1 MMQTCLFLLA
11 GIYALQLSSFAAV
24 SDLLI
29 VVLFGFLACLSLH
42 TLRSSMFVIAGAAL
56 FVAAAL
62 EVVDSRLEPQF
73 AGDSMLTRIRVIDF
87 PKLTTSVTVS
97 FVAEPISDSRI
108 PARIRVSWFEP
119 PVMLRLGDVW
129 QLELRLKRPRG
140 NSNPGVFDYEAW
152 MFRERVGA
160 AGYVV
165 SGKRNRLL
173 GSGNLSLQERL
184 RQQFV
189 DRVTRLIP
197 DRDSAAVLAAIA
209 VGARH
214 LISAQQWERYARTGT
229 SHLMAISGLHIGLAA
244 GVAYFAALL
253 VSGLAACRGN
263 RHEFALLVSLLTA
276 VAYAFISGFDI
287 PARRAALMITL
298 FAVAAL
304 RRRQIDGFLI
314 LCTACVCVVILD
326 PLATMAPGFKLSFT
340 AVLVL
345 IWLARRR
352 TALTPGRFSRYRVVL
367 AIQSLAKL
375 QILLLLGLMPL
386 TVLIFDRIS
395 FAAPVVNLVAVPL
408 FSLFTVPLTL
418 AGLVLTGP
426 LQFFGDQALLLA
438 ASSIGLLERWI
449 GAAASL
455 DAASVPVST
464 IAGFAWLLVAM
475 PLLLVLL
482 PPGWPGRYLAW
493 VALIPLLLHRPAG
506 PSHGCVDLSVLD
518 VGQGLATVVRT
529 SSHVAVFDTG
539 ASFRQGSGMGERV
552 VLPYLASRGIDRVD
566 QLIVS
571 HADLDHAGGLG
582 DIVAGVVVADL
593 LAGEPVHG
601 GKMASRPCMAGQAWR
616 WDGVEFR
623 IIHPRDGQ
631 SVEGNDASCVLLVE
645 AGDYRLV
652 LTGDIEKSVE
662 YALVRDGAVPHAD
675 VVVVPH
681 HGSATSSTSPFV
693 RALSPS
699 FAIVSA
705 GFQNRWGFPKPEV
718 VARWESVGAKVLGTA
733 TSGAIRV
740 RMCRQSGVVELTEH
754 RLSMRRIFHEL

>member
-1 MMQTCLFLLA
+1 
-11 GIYALQLSSFAAV
+11 V
-24 SDLLI
+24 
-29 VVLFGFLACLSLH
+29 
-42 TLRSSMFVIAGAAL
+42 
-56 FVAAAL
+56 
-62 EVVDSRLEPQF
+62 
-73 AGDSMLTRIRVIDF
+73 
-87 PKLTTSVTVS
+87 
-97 FVAEPISDSRI
+97 
-108 PARIRVSWFEP
+108 
-119 PVMLRLGDVW
+119 LRLGDVW

-140 NSNPGVFDYEAW
+140 NSNPGGFDYEAW
-152 MFRERVGA
+152 MFREGIGA

-173 GSGNLSLQERL
+173 GRGNLSVQERL

-214 LISAQQWERYARTGT
+214 LISAQQWERYASTGT

-244 GVAYFAALL
+244 GVAYIAALL

-263 RHEFALLVSLLTA
+263 RHEFALVVSLLTA
-276 VAYAFISGFDI
+276 VAYAFLSGFDV

-298 FAVAAL
+298 LAVAVL

-340 AVLVL
+340 AVLLL

-352 TALTPGRFSRYRVVL
+352 TALTPGRFSLTRAGL

-386 TVLIFDRIS
+386 TVLIFHRIA
-395 FAAPVVNLVAVPL
+395 FAAPVVNLIAVPL
-408 FSLFTVPLTL
+408 FSVFTVPLTL

-426 LQFFGDQALLLA
+426 AQFLGDQALLVA
-438 ASSIGLLERWI
+438 ASSIGLLEGWI

-455 DAASVPVST
+455 DSASVQVST
-464 IAGFAWLLVAM
+464 ITGFAWFLVAM
-475 PLLLVLL
+475 PLLLALL
-482 PPGWPGRYLAW
+482 PPGWPGRHLAW
-493 VALIPLLLHRPAG
+493 VALLPLLLHKPAG
-506 PSHGCVDLSVLD
+506 PSRGCVDLDVLD
-518 VGQGLATVVRT
+518 VGQGLATVLRT
-529 SSHVAVFDTG
+529 SSHVALFDTG
-539 ASFRQGSGMGERV
+539 ASFRQGSSMGERV
-552 VLPYLASRGIDRVD
+552 VLPYLSSRGIDRVD
-566 QLIVS
+566 RLIVS
-571 HADLDHAGGLG
+571 HADLDHVGGLG
-582 DIVAGVVVADL
+582 DVMADVAVADL

-601 GKMASRPCMAGQAWR
+601 GTMASRPCVAGQAWQ
-616 WDGVEFR
+616 WDGIEFR
-623 IIHPRDGQ
+623 IIHPLSGQ

-662 YALVRDGAVPHAD
+662 YSLVRDDAVPHAD

-681 HGSATSSTSPFV
+681 HGSGTSSTSPFV

-705 GFQNRWGFPKPEV
+705 GFQNQWGFPKPEV
-718 VARWESVGAKVLGTA
+718 VVRWESAGAKVLGTA

-740 RMCRQSGVVELTEH
+740 RMCRQSGVVNLTEH
-754 RLSMRRIFHEL
+754 RLDQRRIFHEL

>member
-1 MMQTCLFLLA
+1 ML
-11 GIYALQLSSFAAV
+11 
-24 SDLLI
+24 
-29 VVLFGFLACLSLH
+29 
-42 TLRSSMFVIAGAAL
+42 VIAGAAL
-56 FVAAAL
+56 FLAAAF

-87 PKLTTSVTVS
+87 PRVTTSTTVS
-97 FVAEPISDSRI
+97 FVAEPINDSRI
-108 PARIRVSWFEP
+108 PARIRLSWFEP

-152 MFRERVGA
+152 MFRESIGA

-173 GSGNLSLQERL
+173 DSGNLSVQERL

-189 DRVTRLIP
+189 DRVTRLAP

-214 LISAQQWERYARTGT
+214 LISAQQWERYASTGT
-229 SHLMAISGLHIGLAA
+229 SHLMAISGLHIGLAS
-244 GVAYFAALL
+244 GVAYIAALL

-263 RHEFALLVSLLTA
+263 RHEFALVFSLLTA
-276 VAYAFISGFDI
+276 VAYAFISGFDV
-287 PARRAALMITL
+287 PARRAVLMITL
-298 FAVAAL
+298 LAVTAL
-304 RRRQIDGFLI
+304 RRRQIDGILI

-352 TALTPGRFSRYRVVL
+352 TALTPGRFSGYRAVL

-386 TVLIFDRIS
+386 TVLIFHRIA
-395 FAAPVVNLVAVPL
+395 FAAPVVNLIAVPL
-408 FSLFTVPLTL
+408 FSVFTVPLTL
-418 AGLVLTGP
+418 VGLVFAGP
-426 LQFFGDQALLLA
+426 LQIFGDQALLAA

-449 GAAASL
+449 GAAASV
-455 DAASVPVST
+455 DAASVQVST
-464 IAGFAWLLVAM
+464 IAGFAWFLVAM

-482 PPGWPGRYLAW
+482 PPGWPGRHLAW
-493 VALIPLLLHRPAG
+493 VALLPLLLYKPAG
-506 PSHGCVDLSVLD
+506 PPHGCVDLDVLD
-518 VGQGLATVVRT
+518 VGQGLATVLRT
-529 SSHVAVFDTG
+529 SGHVAVFDTG
-539 ASFRQGSGMGERV
+539 ASFRQGSSMGERV
-552 VLPYLASRGIDRVD
+552 VLPYFSSLGIDRVD

-582 DIVAGVVVADL
+582 DVVAGVVVADL

-601 GKMASRPCMAGQAWR
+601 GRMASRPCVAGQAWR

-623 IIHPRDGQ
+623 IIHPLDGP
-631 SVEGNDASCVLLVE
+631 SAEGNDASCVLLVE

-681 HGSATSSTSPFV
+681 HGSGTSSTSPFV

-705 GFQNRWGFPKPEV
+705 GFQNRWGFPKPDV
-718 VARWESVGAKVLGTA
+718 VARWESAGAKVLGTA
-733 TSGAIRV
+733 TSGAIGV
-740 RMCRQSGVVELTEH
+740 RMCRKSGVVDLTEH
-754 RLSMRRIFHEL
+754 RVTQRRIFHEL